1 MIGAIV
7 SVVFLVTTLAL
18 KFDIPNWMTMTVEL
32 GIGGFIAALIFI
44 LKEKTSDSLLAYN
57 EGQKKLL
64 RSVTHA
70 ALERMERYLSMAY
83 DGMQID
89 KHTMASMKEAQQLYF
104 VEKLLH
110 GDYSQSVLRVLY
122 VVDQLHRESG
132 FVRPYIVAELH
143 DLLKSIIERIQIL
156 YGLSPGPNKSRK
168 VEQYM

>member
-1 MIGAIV
+1 M
-7 SVVFLVTTLAL
+7 
-18 KFDIPNWMTMTVEL
+18 
-32 GIGGFIAALIFI
+32 
-44 LKEKTSDSLLAYN
+44 LAYN

-89 KHTMASMKEAQQLYF
+89 KHTMASMKEAQQLDF
-104 VEKLLH
+104 VENLLH

-156 YGLSPGPNKSRK
+156 YGLSPNFPKVAGPIK
-168 VEQYM
+168 VERWNNICDGTLSQIEKTQRLIRETLDK